1 MLYAPVH
8 WSTRT
13 TENLIIL
20 EIPASDIIAVGVTNQ
35 RETSLLWNKKSGEVF
50 NSISWSDPRLKTVE
64 TEILQRINYKR
75 NYLKAV
81 CGLPFNV

>member
-1 MLYAPVH
+1 MIRIA
-8 WSTRT
+8 